1 MPPLHSSTGRGGRD
15 PSRRGPQVVHA
26 PRHGGPK
33 GGGGGQPADGAGAS
47 SMARGFSRLDPATA
61 AYYAEARETLGRL
74 EGAHPPFDAEQ
85 AGMLASAAL
94 REAGGREA
102 AVAADA
108 AGSRA
113 LEVLLPY
120 ATPEDVLDFAGV
132 VLNGDALADV
142 ATR

>member
-1 MPPLHSSTGRGGRD
+1 MAPHRPSTGRGGWAT
-15 PSRRGPQVVHA
+15 SGSVPQVVHA

-33 GGGGGQPADGAGAS
+33 GGGGQPTDGGPSS

-61 AYYAEARETLGRL
+61 AYYAEARVTLSRL
-74 EGAHPPFDAEQ
+74 EAAPPPFDSEQ
-85 AGMLASAAL
+85 ASLLASAAL

-113 LEVLLPY
+113 LEALLPY
-120 ATPEDVLDFAGV
+120 APPEDVLEFAGV